1 VATLAKNGS
10 PDLVEEN
17 LVADGRSVSLLGPV
31 ELVLVAKLEQL
42 LSHDTLLLDRVSD
55 VLVNPGNI
63 KNRK

>member
-1 VATLAKNGS
+1 L